1 MKITRQVVNTTI
13 GGLAAALLLAA
24 GVHAQMGQMSC
35 APGAGGMM
43 QCGMG
48 KPAVAPLSSAPAAK
62 NTLKITAVM
71 ASPAKSGDNA
81 LDIAVMNAAGK
92 PLASA
97 KVTVQVAMTSMDM
110 GTASP
115 TVQEK
120 GKGHYATTA
129 AFSMAGP
136 WRVTVKVVAP
146 GQKPQTKAFDF
157 MAG

>member
-1 MKITRQVVNTTI
+1 
-13 GGLAAALLLAA
+13 
-24 GVHAQMGQMSC
+24 
-35 APGAGGMM
+35 M

-48 KPAVAPLSSAPAAK
+48 MSPATPLSSAPAK

-81 LDIAVMNAAGK
+81 LDILVSNAAGK
-92 PLASA
+92 PLTGAR
-97 KVTVQVAMTSMDM
+97 VTTQVAMTSMDM
-110 GTASP
+110 GTTSP
-115 TVQEK
+115 SVNEA
-120 GKGHYATTA
+120 GKGHYATTV

>member
-1 MKITRQVVNTTI
+1 MKITRQTVSTTV

-24 GVHAQMGQMSC
+24 GVHAQMGQMNC
-35 APGAGGMM
+35 TPGAGGMM
-43 QCGMG
+43 QCGIG
-48 KPAVAPLSSAPAAK
+48 KPAATPLSSAPAAK

-71 ASPAKSGDNA
+71 ASPAKSGDNT
-81 LDIAVMNAAGK
+81 LDIVVMSAAGK
-92 PLASA
+92 PLTAA
-97 KVTVQVAMTSMDM
+97 KVTAQVAMTSMDM

-120 GKGHYATTA
+120 GKGHYATTT

-136 WRVTVKVVAP
+136 WRVTVRVVAP

-157 MAG
+157 IAG

>member
-1 MKITRQVVNTTI
+1 MQTFQWTKIALGSV
-13 GGLAAALLLAA
+13 AALVLAA
-24 GVHAQMGQMSC
+24 GVYAQGGKMNC

-48 KPAVAPLSSAPAAK
+48 MPAATPLSSAPASK

-71 ASPAKSGDNA
+71 ASPAKSGDNT
-81 LDIAVMNAAGK
+81 LDIVVTNAAGK
-92 PLASA
+92 PLTSA
-97 KVTVQVAMTSMDM
+97 KVTAQVAMTSMDM

-157 MAG
+157 MAN